1 MKKAVIIGLT
11 GQSGAGKTTV
21 SRYFSDKGFAVINCD
36 LVARNVTDTGSD
48 CNKEL
53 AEIFPECFDEQ
64 YTLDRKA
71 LGKVVF
77 SNNQKLRQLNDTIFP
92 YITQEIQDEIKRL
105 EDEGKEYII
114 LDAPTLFEAGVDRI
128 CDCIISCVALEEIR
142 AKRIAQRD
150 KLTIQQILNRFA
162 SQKSEEFFRKNSDFI
177 IENNSDERNAFLQ
190 CDEIID
196 NIKRKFNG

>member
-1 MKKAVIIGLT
+1 MKNAVIIGLT

-21 SRYFSDKGFAVINCD
+21 SRYFSGKGFAVINCD
-36 LVARNVTDTGSD
+36 LVARNVTDTSSD

-53 AEIFPECFDEQ
+53 AEFFPECFDEQ

-77 SNNQKLRQLNDTIFP
+77 SNSQKLRQLNDTIFP
-92 YITQEIQDEIKRL
+92 YITKEIQAEIKGL
-105 EDEGKEYII
+105 EDEGNEFII

-128 CDCIISCVALEEIR
+128 CDCIISCMALEEIR

-150 KLTIQQILNRFA
+150 KLPMEEILDRFA

-196 NIKRKFNG
+196 NIKRNFNG

>member
-1 MKKAVIIGLT
+1 MKNAVIIGLT

-150 KLTIQQILNRFA
+150 KLPIQQILNRFA

-196 NIKRKFNG
+196 NIKRNFNG

>member
-1 MKKAVIIGLT
+1 MKNAVIIGLT

-77 SNNQKLRQLNDTIFP
+77 SNSQKLRQLNDTIFP
-92 YITQEIQDEIKRL
+92 YITKEIQAEIKGL
-105 EDEGKEYII
+105 EDEGNEFII

-150 KLTIQQILNRFA
+150 KLPMEEILDRFA

-196 NIKRKFNG
+196 NIKRNFNG